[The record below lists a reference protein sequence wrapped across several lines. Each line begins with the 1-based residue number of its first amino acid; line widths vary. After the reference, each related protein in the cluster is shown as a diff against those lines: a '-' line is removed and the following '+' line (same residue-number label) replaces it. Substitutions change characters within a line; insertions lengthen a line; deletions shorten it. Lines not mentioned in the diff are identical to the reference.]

1 MVSTKAMT
9 NASSV
14 PGAERKDKHVRDRVE
29 TKETMRGLHGVV
41 WIESLIIIARKTAVP
56 QFWPL
61 AAEAR
66 YEDPV
71 IGHTAPVL
79 SRR

>member
-29 TKETMRGLHGVV
+29 TKETMRALHAVA
-41 WIESLIIIARKTAVP
+41 WTESLIILGEIAVVAVG
-56 QFWPL
+56 
-61 AAEAR
+61 R
-66 YEDPV
+66 
-71 IGHTAPVL
+71 
-79 SRR
+79 

>member
-29 TKETMRGLHGVV
+29 TKETMRGLHVV
-41 WIESLIIIARKTAVP
+41 MWTDSLIIAGRS
-56 QFWPL
+56 QSWPL

-66 YEDPV
+66 YGDLGTWLHSTS
-71 IGHTAPVL
+71 ILGAN
-79 SRR
+79 S